1 MVNAKTRPHGDHFNT
16 IRPGMHKYIEWLG
29 GPERLAQLQ
38 VLMDNAEQQLP
49 ACPFC
54 GAPTVLRGRWM
65 YASSG
70 VQAECS
76 QCHCGTQPLFQEK
89 TVLNR
94 YYSLEEQ
101 IERMSVTYLGA
112 VALGFVLGT
121 VFSAVGLLADGK
133 GARR

>member
-101 IERMSVTYLGA
+101 IER
-112 VALGFVLGT
+112 T
-121 VFSAVGLLADGK
+121 VKAWS
-133 GARR
+133 RREEATA